1 MPHTLTLN
9 KVMVRSRVPFIV
21 PNPCLVIGLKGVGEG
36 YVARRLVPRQGPSV
50 PQDATLSLDTAQTH
64 TGPARHSRGPIS
76 SFVRK
81 CAYAAFERAVEP
93 LHSAISSFRPPNSSF
108 PRRRESRG
116 VGRVVAMTLELS
128 HQPMHPIFIPWCAGG
143 SRHGRLIRKHVPD
156 SDPGCALQSTSMPAF
171 HRRNLPNC
179 RPMVDGGMRKC
190 SAGACPPLG
199 SGWGVAESA
208 VPIRC
213 TEPQLR
219 LFIPWCAGA
228 SRDERLL

>member
-116 VGRVVAMTLELS
+116 EVRVVAMTLELS
-128 HQPMHPIFIPWCAGG
+128 HQPAPQFSYLGVPAPAGMG
-143 SRHGRLIRKHVPD
+143 DWYESMSR
-156 SDPGCALQSTSMPAF
+156 T
-171 HRRNLPNC
+171 
-179 RPMVDGGMRKC
+179 
-190 SAGACPPLG
+190 
-199 SGWGVAESA
+199 
-208 VPIRC
+208 PIRDVPSNQPRC
-213 TEPQLR
+213 R
-219 LFIPWCAGA
+219 LSTGETCRIVDRWSMA
-228 SRDERLL
+228 E